1 MIALLQR
8 VSSGQVK
15 IKDKIISQIGKG
27 YVILLGI
34 FEKDTEDDLKK
45 LVDKIANL
53 RVMADDKDKM
63 NLSIKDVKGDILV
76 VSQFT
81 LCADLTFGRRPS
93 FLDAKKP
100 EEAEKIYLQF
110 VEELKKQ
117 GIPVKTGKFGE
128 YMKVTIVN
136 DGPVTI
142 IIDSKKN

>member
-15 IKDKIISQIGKG
+15 IKDEVVSHIGKG

-45 LVDKIANL
+45 LVEKIANI
-53 RVMADDKDKM
+53 RVMADEKDKM
-63 NLSIKDVKGDILV
+63 NLSIKDVKGEILV

-81 LCADLTFGRRPS
+81 LCADLSFGRRPS

-100 EEAEKIYLQF
+100 EEAKKCIYSL
-110 VEELKKQ
+110 
-117 GIPVKTGKFGE
+117 
-128 YMKVTIVN
+128 
-136 DGPVTI
+136 
-142 IIDSKKN
+142 